1 VLYFSHAGAVDYNRR
16 FPLVVDIRR
25 RSTGS
30 EFEAAIVRVSTMQ
43 SNFARTSS
51 AVLAV
56 VLLLL
61 PNALPAAISWDFTIN
76 DPGATY
82 QAYYT
87 PIESNL
93 TAALAEWSSHLVSN
107 VPSSIQIEI
116 SFASSVT
123 RSTGYSATS
132 VFVNNVGGVNV
143 FEQSVANEIR
153 TGADPNGIMPD
164 LYLKFEPSYLSGE
177 LWFDP
182 NPQTRNS
189 PVPADK
195 TDAYSVL
202 LHELAHAIGFNGW
215 RDSTTAAVP
224 GSPPYESTFDQGET
238 FDGSNLYFNGPS
250 AKAVYG
256 GPVPVTYGN
265 NWHIGNSAPRPGS
278 DLIPDLMNGVVFFR
292 GTRYDI
298 SPLDLAIL
306 SDAGVATSPGFIRGD
321 FNNDGHVTAADIST
335 MLAALVDLNAYKT
348 AHRLSDADLLLI
360 GDIDGS
366 GALTNGDL
374 NALIGL
380 LRTGG
385 GSIASVPEPASLVQV
400 AAGVLLLLLDWGWAK
415 TSRMYLYGA
424 GE

>member
-1 VLYFSHAGAVDYNRR
+1 
-16 FPLVVDIRR
+16 
-25 RSTGS
+25 
-30 EFEAAIVRVSTMQ
+30 MQ
-43 SNFARTSS
+43 SKLTRTPRV
-51 AVLAV
+51 VLAV
-56 VLLLL
+56 VQLLL
-61 PNALPAAISWDFTIN
+61 PNALSAAISWDFSIN
-76 DPGATY
+76 DPGETY

-93 TAALAEWSSHLVSN
+93 TVALAEWSSHLVSS

-132 VFVNNVGGVNV
+132 AFVNNVGGVNV

-153 TGADPNGIMPD
+153 TGVDPNGTMPD
-164 LYLKFEPSYLSGE
+164 LYLKFEPSYLTGE

-182 NPQTRNS
+182 NPQARTA
-189 PVPADK
+189 PVPANK

-224 GSPPYESTFDQGET
+224 GSPPYESTFDKWET
-238 FDGSNLYFNGPS
+238 FDGNNLYFNGPI

-278 DLIPDLMNGVVFFR
+278 DLIPDLMNGVVYFR
-292 GTRYDI
+292 GMRYDI

-306 SDAGVATSPGFIRGD
+306 SDAGVATSTALIRGD

-335 MLAALVDLNAYKT
+335 MLKALVDLNVYKT
-348 AHRLSDADLLLI
+348 ANRLSDADLLSI

-366 GALTNGDL
+366 GQLTNGDL

-400 AAGVLLLLLDWGWAK
+400 AASALLLLLVWNLANLQ
-415 TSRMYLYGA
+415 SRRQFTLM
-424 GE
+424 